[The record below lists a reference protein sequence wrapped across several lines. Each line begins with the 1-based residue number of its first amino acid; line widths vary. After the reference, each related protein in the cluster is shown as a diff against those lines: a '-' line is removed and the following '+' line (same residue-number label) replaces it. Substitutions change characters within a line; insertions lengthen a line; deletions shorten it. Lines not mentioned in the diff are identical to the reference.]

1 MRQQSYTLQKT
12 MCGAVAVELALL
24 SIPLL
29 ILALGAA
36 EFGQALYQYNT
47 LVKTTRDAVRHLSHM
62 NPTATG
68 YSQTQSEAK
77 CLAVYGNIG
86 CNGDPLAPGLT
97 TSFVFICDSI
107 NTESGCK
114 AITNYKNVATGTAL
128 TPGPTINLV
137 EVGISGYSF
146 NFLFDPGAFL
156 FLGGGEKSITFG
168 DIRATMRQS

>member
-1 MRQQSYTLQKT
+1 MYQQCKLKLQKT
-12 MCGAVAVELALL
+12 MRGAVAVELALL

-29 ILALGAA
+29 VLALGAA

-47 LVKTTRDAVRHLSHM
+47 LVKTTRDAVRHLSQL
-62 NPTATG
+62 NPAGKG
-68 YSQTQSEAK
+68 YAEAQSEAK
-77 CLAVYGNIG
+77 CLAVYGNTK
-86 CNGDPLAPGLT
+86 CEGDPLVSGLT
-97 TSFVFICDSI
+97 TDLVSIKHYANVTTDPDS
-107 NTESGCK
+107 TSS
-114 AITNYKNVATGTAL
+114 
-128 TPGPTINLV
+128 PTISLV